1 MNNNNKNNGSK
12 SEWSMIV
19 NGISMILQIG
29 ISMMVP
35 VGLCLFIG
43 IKIDK
48 WLSTNYFVLIF
59 LFLGFAAGIR
69 SIYTITKGFYARDLE
84 RENKE
89 QQYYAQMYKERDKAM
104 SQNDTEVQKKCGGG
118 DESGKNDI

>member
-1 MNNNNKNNGSK
+1 MNNKKKKNSSK
-12 SEWSMIV
+12 SELSMIV

-29 ISMMVP
+29 LSMMVP

-43 IKIDK
+43 IEIDK
-48 WLSTNYFVLIF
+48 WLSTSCFVLIF

-69 SIYTITKGFYARDLE
+69 SIYTITRNFYARDLE

-89 QQYYAQMYKERDKAM
+89 QQYYAQMYEERDRNR
-104 SQNDTEVQKKCGGG
+104 SQGDSNALKKSGGG
-118 DESGKNDI
+118 DGSGKNNI